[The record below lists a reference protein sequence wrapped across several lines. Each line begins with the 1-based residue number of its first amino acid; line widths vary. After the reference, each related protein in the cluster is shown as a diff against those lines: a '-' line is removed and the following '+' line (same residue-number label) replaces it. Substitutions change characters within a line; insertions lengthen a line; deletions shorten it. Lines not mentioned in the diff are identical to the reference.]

1 MLTCPAAH
9 IGAQAYAVLIDS
21 YGGYILESFVAH
33 SVKKTKKRK
42 RQRGKKKEKKAAP
55 KEKRKEKREGEFF
68 SRSACVLFSPCA
80 EILLLVELGP
90 GRV

>member
-42 RQRGKKKEKKAAP
+42 RQRGAKKKKKKTAP
-55 KEKRKEKREGEFF
+55 KEKGKEKRKVKKNSE
-68 SRSACVLFSPCA
+68 VLASCLVLVLRYCC
-80 EILLLVELGP
+80 LLN
-90 GRV
+90 

>member
-42 RQRGKKKEKKAAP
+42 RQRGAK
-55 KEKRKEKREGEFF
+55 KRKKSRTKRKRKGKK
-68 SRSACVLFSPCA
+68 
-80 EILLLVELGP
+80 
-90 GRV
+90 GR

>member
-42 RQRGKKKEKKAAP
+42 RQRGAKKSRT
-55 KEKRKEKREGEFF
+55 KRKRK
-68 SRSACVLFSPCA
+68 AKTK
-80 EILLLVELGP
+80 
-90 GRV
+90 GR

>member
-9 IGAQAYAVLIDS
+9 IGAQAYAILIDS

-42 RQRGKKKEKKAAP
+42 RQRGAKKRKKAAP
-55 KEKRKEKREGEFF
+55 KEKGKEKKGEKN
-68 SRSACVLFSPCA
+68 SEVLASCLVLVLRYCC
-80 EILLLVELGP
+80 LLN
-90 GRV
+90 

>member
-33 SVKKTKKRK
+33 SVKRNKETQKAKRCKKRK
-42 RQRGKKKEKKAAP
+42 KAAQKEKG
-55 KEKRKEKREGEFF
+55 KEK
-68 SRSACVLFSPCA
+68 
-80 EILLLVELGP
+80 
-90 GRV
+90 

>member
-9 IGAQAYAVLIDS
+9 IGAQAYVVLIDS

-42 RQRGKKKEKKAAP
+42 RQRGAKKEKEPHKKKKERKNRKVKKIQKCLHP
-55 KEKRKEKREGEFF
+55 
-68 SRSACVLFSPCA
+68 V
-80 EILLLVELGP
+80 
-90 GRV
+90 